1 MKNYFRTAG
10 LIFNEPLMVHECMLD
25 RAAHWA
31 NQVMSLNIVNLSVQN
46 GDAQIMD
53 DGYKSGAETRA
64 ARAEEQR
71 RVAIS
76 STGVSVIPVHGVL
89 VSRGTQMNPC
99 ETMTNYEDL
108 RTQLNQALADP
119 AVEHIALDLDTPGGS
134 TSGAF
139 ELADDIFAARSVKP
153 ITAIV
158 NFSAYSAGYLMA
170 AAATDIVVSRTSGL
184 GSIGVIAK
192 HVDMSKR
199 LEQQGVKVTTVYAG
213 AHKNDLTQSEP
224 ISDQS
229 FAFLQE
235 LVQGH
240 YVQFVDAV
248 ARYRGLS
255 VDAVRATEAGVFSG
269 QRGIDLGLADRIE
282 TPQAAI
288 NRLATGVQQRRTER
302 VPRTKIAAR
311 ASAMAMQITL

>member
-1 MKNYFRTAG
+1 MRDYFRTAG
-10 LIFNEPLMVHECMLD
+10 LIFNQPLMVHEGMLD

-46 GDAQIMD
+46 GDAKMMD
-53 DGYKSGAETRA
+53 DDYRHSADTRA
-64 ARAEEQR
+64 ARMDEQR
-71 RVAIS
+71 RQAIA
-76 STGVSVIPVHGVL
+76 STGVAVIPVHGVL

-119 AVEHIALDLDTPGGS
+119 AVEHIALDLDSPGGS

-139 ELADDIFAARSVKP
+139 ELADDIFAARTIKP

-158 NFSAYSAGYLMA
+158 NFNAYSAGYLMA
-170 AAATDIVVSRTSGL
+170 AAASDVVISRTSGV

-213 AHKNDLTQSEP
+213 AHKNDLTPNEP

-229 FAFLQE
+229 MAFLQD
-235 LVQGH
+235 LVQGF
-240 YVQFVDAV
+240 YEQFVNAV
-248 ARYRGLS
+248 AQYRGLT

-269 QRGIDLGLADRIE
+269 QRGIDMGLADRIE
-282 TPQAAI
+282 TPQTAVNRIAAS
-288 NRLATGVQQRRTER
+288 VQQRRAER
-302 VPRTKIAAR
+302 APRTKIAAR